1 MLPVEEIRGVPRVE
15 GVGCKAR
22 ERCKDRARPLPPIA
36 EKTQRAERA
45 RSGWMRPYGRG
56 VPPVEIEI
64 SMLRAWRLFAPW
76 VAAFRAVG
84 RAVRRAMKLRLG
96 GELPAEPLRIRG
108 SFRMAHV
115 HRAIERQ
122 TNLSEHRAIQPKIS
136 VPFPERWVP
145 DSFFFLP
152 LPRFLRPQR
161 AVIVAPSLDESQEL
175 AVGHVAG
182 VDLKGAHV
190 HFMRGELI
198 VPTELVVV
206 RALQPEGRPARGDF
220 NHPATAASRLLRNA
234 GRPFRVSLCREPVQ
248 HIGQRL
254 DVHQPVF
261 DGGFEHGEELRMP
274 FGGPAQGARDG
285 GVKLVAHPVVV
296 ALDLLSFRPV
306 SGPIVGEPAAHRVNP
321 EGQEL
326 VERRLKRTQPERALG
341 QQIPVEG
348 FHMPEVENNPV
359 PLWNWSVV
367 YRFRSNNA
375 EKLVRAHARFRK
387 PRLQVVTGAD
397 GGGKDSHGVFP
408 FRFDAKPLRR
418 MRPK

>member
-36 EKTQRAERA
+36 EKIQHAERA
-45 RSGWMRPYGRG
+45 RSGWMRTYGRR
-56 VPPVEIEI
+56 VPPVEVEI
-64 SMLRAWRLFAPW
+64 SMMRAWRLFAPR

-84 RAVRRAMKLRLG
+84 RAVCRAMELRLG
-96 GELPAEPLRIRG
+96 GELPAEPLRIRS
-108 SFRMAHV
+108 SFRMTHV

-122 TNLSEHRAIQPKIS
+122 TDLPEHRAIQPKIS

-145 DSFFFLP
+145 DSLFFFP
-152 LPRFLRPQR
+152 LPGFLRPQC

-182 VDLKGAHV
+182 VV
-190 HFMRGELI
+190 F
-198 VPTELVVV
+198 
-206 RALQPEGRPARGDF
+206 
-220 NHPATAASRLLRNA
+220 LL
-234 GRPFRVSLCREPVQ
+234 
-248 HIGQRL
+248 
-254 DVHQPVF
+254 
-261 DGGFEHGEELRMP
+261 
-274 FGGPAQGARDG
+274 
-285 GVKLVAHPVVV
+285 
-296 ALDLLSFRPV
+296 FRPV
-306 SGPIVGEPAAHRVNP
+306 SGLIVGEPAAHRVNP

-359 PLWNWSVV
+359 PLGNRSVV
-367 YRFRSNNA
+367 YRLRPNNA

-387 PRLQVVTGAD
+387 PRLEVVTGAD
-397 GGGKDSHGVFP
+397 GSGKDSHGVFP
-408 FRFDAKPLRR
+408 FRFDARPLRR
-418 MRPK
+418 MRPN